1 MNLTHY
7 DMIENI
13 SYGLLEEKFYN
24 GEAVRCSYGIAVYA
38 NARQGGVTCVL
49 ETVSDI
55 TSGATLYVQPFRFFN
70 VSLLDPKSLMLQE
83 FSTFLDRIG

>member
-24 GEAVRCSYGIAVYA
+24 GEGVRCSYGIAVYA

-55 TSGATLYVQPFRFFN
+55 TS
-70 VSLLDPKSLMLQE
+70 DKKSLEVLIQKCNSQKLSPIHLHDVIE
-83 FSTFLDRIG
+83 DFLADL